1 MHFEAIDSFQTSIRL
16 LLIIAQLHV
25 TVQLNRASVTAVLH
39 ASHRQHLRSRI
50 TAKKKK
56 RKRKKQIGRENRK
69 YEAQRTKKF
78 DINIETDKS
87 SETFYSSIPPR
98 DRNRINAPFFQRQ
111 RSIISLADIRTVIK
125 TSINTILLIN
135 RSNHLLFDRPL
146 SIKKNME
153 RPKYPSTRS
162 KYPCRFI
169 AGIKEKK
176 TTTREYFLF

>member
-87 SETFYSSIPPR
+87 SETFYSSIPAR